1 MKVKDLLRHLS
12 CYKPDDEIIAL
23 WWDRDSYYDH
33 GFTVEEWNSIVQ
45 NLEDNSWDGVADDV
59 TAQITE
65 VAAENG
71 YGEFK

>member
-12 CYKPDDEIIAL
+12 SYKPDDEIIAL
-23 WWDRDSYYDH
+23 WWDMDSYYDY

-45 NLEDNSWDGVADDV
+45 NLADNSWDGLADDV